1 MSNETLTITGDLN
14 RFIDSDFDKKVPV
27 LTCMSG
33 EQVGRRIMLADDHIT
48 LGRSPDATIMLQDT
62 HVSRLH
68 LAIQYEAARAEYRIQ
83 DLGSSNGTLL
93 NEARVAEAV
102 LKDGDKIIIGRTML
116 RFSWADE
123 LDLRFQSE
131 IDHLINIDELTG
143 LVVKR
148 RFDEEL
154 NRFAAV
160 AKKQSGSLAMM
171 MMDMD
176 GIKQINDTH
185 GHAFGAFAISE
196 TGRIIKK
203 VVGKRGLASRF
214 GGDEFMAFIPNASI
228 ETARLIGEEIRG
240 AVEAHPYVKD
250 DIVLKPTI
258 SIGISALKPDD
269 TLETLLNRADEA
281 LYQSKRA
288 GRNLVSLSD
297 RSDLSNRQNDH

>member
-1 MSNETLTITGDLN
+1 MSNETLTITSDLN
-14 RFIDSDFDKKVPV
+14 RFIDSDFDKKVPI

-33 EQVGRRIMLADDHIT
+33 EQVGRRIMLADDPIT

-68 LAIQYEAARAEYRIQ
+68 LAIQYDAAGREYRIR

-93 NEARVAEAV
+93 NEARITEAT
-102 LKDGDKIIIGRTML
+102 LKDGDKIIIGHTML
-116 RFSWADE
+116 RFSWADA

-160 AKKQSGSLAMM
+160 ARKQGSGLAMM

-185 GHAFGAFAISE
+185 GHAFGAYVISE

-203 VVGKRGLASRF
+203 LIGKKGLASRF
-214 GGDEFMAFIPNASI
+214 GGDEFMAFIPHASI
-228 ETARLIGEEIRG
+228 QTARRSGEEIRRS
-240 AVEAHPYVKD
+240 VETHPYIKD
-250 DIVLKPTI
+250 NVILKPTI
-258 SIGISALKPDD
+258 CIGISALKPGD
-269 TLETLLNRADEA
+269 TLDTLLKRADKA
-281 LYQSKRA
+281 LYQSKGA
-288 GRNLVSLSD
+288 GRNRVSISE
-297 RSDLSNRQNDH
+297 

>member
-14 RFIDSDFDKKVPV
+14 RFIDSDFDKKVPI

-68 LAIQYEAARAEYRIQ
+68 LTIRYDAGNGGYRIR

-93 NEARVAEAV
+93 NESRITEAV
-102 LKDGDKIIIGRTML
+102 LRDGDKIIIGRTML
-116 RFSWADE
+116 RFSWADT
-123 LDLRFQSE
+123 LDLQFQNE

-160 AKKQSGSLAMM
+160 AKKQGSCLAMM

-176 GIKQINDTH
+176 GIKQINDTY
-185 GHAFGAFAISE
+185 GHTYGAYAISE
-196 TGRIIKK
+196 TGRIIKNL
-203 VVGKRGLASRF
+203 VGKKGLASRF
-214 GGDEFMAFIPNASI
+214 GGDEFVAFFPNSAM
-228 ETARLIGEEIRG
+228 EAARSIGEEIRRS
-240 AVEAHPYVKD
+240 VEAHPYVKD

-258 SIGISALKPDD
+258 CIGISALKPSD
-269 TLETLLNRADEA
+269 TLETLLKRADEA
-281 LYQSKRA
+281 LYQSKRE
-288 GRNLVSLSD
+288 GRNRVRVSE
-297 RSDLSNRQNDH
+297 

>member
-1 MSNETLTITGDLN
+1 MTNDTLTILGDAN
-14 RFIDSDFDKKVPV
+14 RFIDGDFDKKVPI

-68 LAIQYEAARAEYRIQ
+68 LTIQYDAAGGKYRIK

-93 NEARVAEAV
+93 NETRITEAE
-102 LKDGDKIIIGRTML
+102 LRDGDKIIIGHTLL
-116 RFSWADE
+116 RFSWADA
-123 LDLRFQSE
+123 LDQRFQNE
-131 IDHLINIDELTG
+131 IEHLMNIDQLTG

-160 AKKQSGSLAMM
+160 ARKQGSALAMM

-176 GIKQINDTH
+176 GIKGINDTH
-185 GHAFGAFAISE
+185 GHPFGAFAIAE
-196 TGRIIKK
+196 TGRI
-203 VVGKRGLASRF
+203 VKRLIGDKGLASRF
-214 GGDEFMAFIPNASI
+214 GGDEFMAFIPNATV
-228 ETARLIGEEIRG
+228 EAARGIGEEIRKS
-240 AVEAHPYVKD
+240 VEDHTFVKD

-258 SIGISALKPDD
+258 CIGISVLKPGD
-269 TLETLLNRADEA
+269 TLETLLKRADEA
-281 LYQSKRA
+281 LYQSKRR
-288 GRNLVSLSD
+288 GRNRVSVSD
-297 RSDLSNRQNDH
+297 

>member
-1 MSNETLTITGDLN
+1 MSNDTLTITGDLN
-14 RFIDSDFDKKVPV
+14 QFIDSDFDKKVPI

-33 EQVGRRIMLADDHIT
+33 EQVGRRILLADDHIT

-68 LAIQYEAARAEYRIQ
+68 LNIQYDAASGGYRIQ

-93 NEARVAEAV
+93 NDTRVTEAMLR
-102 LKDGDKIIIGRTML
+102 DGDKIIIGRTML
-116 RFSWADE
+116 RFSWADA

-131 IDHLINIDELTG
+131 IDQLMNIDPLTG

-160 AKKQSGSLAMM
+160 AKKQGHCLVMM

-185 GHAFGAFAISE
+185 GHAFGAYAISE
-196 TGRIIKK
+196 TGSI
-203 VVGKRGLASRF
+203 VKRLIGNKGLASRF

-228 ETARLIGEEIRG
+228 ETARCIGEEIRC
-240 AVEAHPYVKD
+240 AVENYHFVKD

-258 SIGISALKPDD
+258 CIGISILRPGD
-269 TLETLLNRADEA
+269 TLETLLKRADEA
-281 LYQSKRA
+281 LYQSKRS
-288 GRNLVSLSD
+288 GRNLVSVAD
-297 RSDLSNRQNDH
+297 

>member
-1 MSNETLTITGDLN
+1 MNNDTLTITGDPN
-14 RFIDSDFDKKVPV
+14 RFIDSDFDKKIPI

-33 EQVGRRIMLADDHIT
+33 KQVGRRIMLADDRIT

-68 LAIQYEAARAEYRIQ
+68 LTIQYEVDSGGYRIQ

-93 NEARVAEAV
+93 NETRISEAV

-116 RFSWADE
+116 RFSWADA
-123 LDLRFQSE
+123 LDLRFQNE
-131 IDHLINIDELTG
+131 IDHLMNIDELTG

-160 AKKQSGSLAMM
+160 AIKQGSSLAMM

-176 GIKQINDTH
+176 GIKQINDTY

-196 TGRIIKK
+196 TGRIIKRLIGNK
-203 VVGKRGLASRF
+203 GLASRF
-214 GGDEFMAFIPNASI
+214 GGDEFMAFIPNASL
-228 ETARLIGEEIRG
+228 EPARCIGEEIRG
-240 AVEAHPYVKD
+240 AVENHPYVKD
-250 DIVLKPTI
+250 DIVLTPTI
-258 SIGISALKPDD
+258 CIGISALKPGD
-269 TLETLLNRADEA
+269 TLETLLKRADEA
-281 LYQSKRA
+281 LYASKRN
-288 GRNLVSLSD
+288 GRNRVSVSD
-297 RSDLSNRQNDH
+297 

>member
-1 MSNETLTITGDLN
+1 MSNETLTISGDLN
-14 RFIDSDFDKKVPV
+14 RFIDSDFDKKVAI

-68 LAIQYEAARAEYRIQ
+68 LTIQYDAETGGYRIR

-93 NEARVAEAV
+93 NETRITEAI
-102 LKDGDKIIIGRTML
+102 LRDGDKIIIGHTML
-116 RFSWADE
+116 RFSWADA
-123 LDLRFQSE
+123 LDLQFQDE

-160 AKKQSGSLAMM
+160 AKKQGSCLVMM

-176 GIKQINDTH
+176 GIKGINDTY
-185 GHAFGAFAISE
+185 GHTFGAYAISE
-196 TGRIIKK
+196 TGRIIKQLIGNK
-203 VVGKRGLASRF
+203 GLASRF
-214 GGDEFMAFIPNASI
+214 GGDEFMAFIPNATI
-228 ETARLIGEEIRG
+228 ETARTIGEKIRQS
-240 AVEAHPYVKD
+240 VENHLYVKEN
-250 DIVLKPTI
+250 IALNPTI
-258 SIGISALKPDD
+258 CIGISALKPGD
-269 TLETLLNRADEA
+269 TLETLLKRADDA
-281 LYQSKRA
+281 LYQSKRD
-288 GRNLVSLSD
+288 GRNLVRVSD
-297 RSDLSNRQNDH
+297 

>member
-1 MSNETLTITGDLN
+1 MSNETLTISGDLN
-14 RFIDSDFDKKVPV
+14 RFIDSDFDKKVAI

-68 LAIQYEAARAEYRIQ
+68 LTIQYDAENGGYRIR

-93 NEARVAEAV
+93 NETRITEAI
-102 LKDGDKIIIGRTML
+102 LRDGDKIIIGHTML
-116 RFSWADE
+116 RFSWADA
-123 LDLRFQSE
+123 LDLQFQDE

-160 AKKQSGSLAMM
+160 AKKQGSCLVMM

-176 GIKQINDTH
+176 GIKGINDTY
-185 GHAFGAFAISE
+185 GHTFGAYTISE
-196 TGRIIKK
+196 TGRIIKQLIGNK
-203 VVGKRGLASRF
+203 GLASRF
-214 GGDEFMAFIPNASI
+214 GGDEFMAFIPNATI
-228 ETARLIGEEIRG
+228 ETARTIGEKIRQS
-240 AVEAHPYVKD
+240 VENHLYVKEN
-250 DIVLKPTI
+250 IVLNPTI
-258 SIGISALKPDD
+258 CIGISALKPGD
-269 TLETLLNRADEA
+269 TLETLLKRADDA
-281 LYQSKRA
+281 LYQSKRD
-288 GRNLVSLSD
+288 GRNLVRVSD
-297 RSDLSNRQNDH
+297 

>member
-14 RFIDSDFDKKVPV
+14 RFIESDFDKKVSI

-68 LAIQYEAARAEYRIQ
+68 LAIHYDAGHEGYRIQ

-93 NEARVAEAV
+93 NEDRITEAM
-102 LKDGDKIIIGRTML
+102 LKDGDKIIIGHTML
-116 RFSWADE
+116 RFSWADA

-160 AKKQSGSLAMM
+160 AKKQGSGLAMM

-176 GIKQINDTH
+176 GIKRINDTH
-185 GHAFGAFAISE
+185 GHTFGAFAISE
-196 TGRIIKK
+196 TGRIIKRL
-203 VVGKRGLASRF
+203 VGKNGLASRF
-214 GGDEFMAFIPNASI
+214 GGDEFMAFFPNATI
-228 ETARLIGEEIRG
+228 ETARRIGEKIRG
-240 AVEAHPYVKD
+240 SVETHPYVKSNV
-250 DIVLKPTI
+250 VLKPTI
-258 SIGISALKPDD
+258 CIGISALKPGD
-269 TLETLLNRADEA
+269 TLETLLKRADEA

-288 GRNLVSLSD
+288 GRNLVSVSD
-297 RSDLSNRQNDH
+297 